1 MRIRVE
7 RSGGLA
13 GIAISNEI
21 DAKDLPYPLVS
32 KVRKVLENA
41 KSSALPLTATSKGA
55 ADHYL
60 YKFSFEEGI
69 DKKVIEY
76 NQYNV
81 PDDLKSLINYIE
93 KIQRKS
99 K

>member
-13 GIAISNEI
+13 GILISNEI
-21 DAKDLPYPLVS
+21 DAKDLPYPLAR
-32 KVRKVLENA
+32 KIRKVLENA
-41 KSSALPLTATSKGA
+41 KLSALPLKATSKGA

-60 YKFSFEEGI
+60 YKFSFQDGI
-69 DKKVIEY
+69 DNKVIEY
-76 NQYNV
+76 NQFNV

>member
-13 GIAISNEI
+13 GIPISNEI
-21 DAKDLPYPLVS
+21 DAKDLPYTLVT
-32 KVRKVLENA
+32 KVRKLVENA
-41 KSSALPLTATSKGA
+41 KSSSLPLKATPKGA

-60 YKFSFEEGI
+60 YKFTFQDGT
-69 DKKVIEY
+69 DKKVIEF

-81 PDDLKSLINYIE
+81 PVDLKFLISYIE